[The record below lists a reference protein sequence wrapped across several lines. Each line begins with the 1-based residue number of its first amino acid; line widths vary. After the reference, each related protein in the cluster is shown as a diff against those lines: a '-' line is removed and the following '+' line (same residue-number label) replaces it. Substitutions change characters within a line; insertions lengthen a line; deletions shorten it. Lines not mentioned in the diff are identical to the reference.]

1 MVNPLSLIA
10 LLPVIE
16 IVLLIGM
23 GAVFGF
29 WFTLAWIV
37 GSAIVG
43 VYLLRRMRGAFQ
55 IGRPLD
61 AVGQSMATDPLGVF
75 ATWVGAILLI
85 LPGPLTDVLGLV
97 LVLPWLRK
105 LAFGVWIA
113 KNLHTIVTKRNARG
127 QVYEG
132 EIVDVQKERRVIRQV
147 DEDHD
152 HKQ

>member
-23 GAVFGF
+23 GSLFGF
-29 WFTLAWIV
+29 WFTLAWII
-37 GSAIVG
+37 GTAAVG

-61 AVGQSMATDPLGVF
+61 PVAQSASLDPLGAF
-75 ATWVGAILLI
+75 ATWIGAMLLI

-105 LAFGVWIA
+105 LTFGVWMA
-113 KNLHTIVTKRNARG
+113 RNLHTIVTKRNARG

-132 EIVDVQKERRVIRQV
+132 EVVDVHQERRRVTRRI
-147 DEDHD
+147 DENQN
-152 HKQ
+152 K

>member
-23 GAVFGF
+23 GSLFGF
-29 WFTLAWIV
+29 WFTLAWII
-37 GSAIVG
+37 GTAAVG

-61 AVGQSMATDPLGVF
+61 PVAQSASLDPLGAF
-75 ATWVGAILLI
+75 ATWIGAMLLI

-105 LAFGVWIA
+105 LTFGVWIA
-113 KNLHTIVTKRNARG
+113 RNLHTIVTKRSARG

-132 EIVDVQKERRVIRQV
+132 EIVDVQQERRVIRRI
-147 DEDHD
+147 DENQN
-152 HKQ
+152 K

>member
-23 GAVFGF
+23 GSLFGF
-29 WFTLAWIV
+29 WFTLAWII
-37 GSAIVG
+37 GTAAVG

-61 AVGQSMATDPLGVF
+61 PIGHSASMDPLGTF
-75 ATWVGAILLI
+75 ATWIGAMLLI

-105 LAFGVWIA
+105 LTFGVWMA
-113 KNLHTIVTKRNARG
+113 RNLHTIVTKRNARG

-132 EIVDVQKERRVIRQV
+132 EVVDEHQERRVIRRI
-147 DEDHD
+147 DENQN
-152 HKQ
+152 K

>member
-16 IVLLIGM
+16 ILLLIGM
-23 GAVFGF
+23 GSLLGF
-29 WFTLAWIV
+29 WFTLAWII
-37 GSAIVG
+37 GTAAVG

-61 AVGQSMATDPLGVF
+61 AVGQSAATDPLGVF

-85 LPGPLTDVLGLV
+85 LPGPLTDLLGLV

-105 LAFGVWIA
+105 LTFGIWMA

-132 EIVDVQKERRVIRQV
+132 EIVDVHQERRVIRQV

-152 HKQ
+152 K

>member
-1 MVNPLSLIA
+1 VNPLSLIA

-16 IVLLIGM
+16 IILLIGM
-23 GAVFGF
+23 GSLFGF
-29 WFTLAWIV
+29 WFTLLWII
-37 GSAIVG
+37 GTAAVG
-43 VYLLRRMRGAFQ
+43 VYLLRRVRGAFQ

-61 AVGQSMATDPLGVF
+61 AVGQSTAADSLGIF

-85 LPGPLTDVLGLV
+85 LPGPLTDLLGLV

-105 LAFGVWIA
+105 LTFGIWMA

-132 EIVDVQKERRVIRQV
+132 EIVDVHKEHRVIRQV
-147 DEDHD
+147 DDDHD
-152 HKQ
+152 K

>member
-23 GAVFGF
+23 GALFGF
-29 WFTLAWIV
+29 WFTLAWII
-37 GSAIVG
+37 GTAAVG
-43 VYLLRRMRGAFQ
+43 VYLLRRIRGSFQ

-61 AVGQSMATDPLGVF
+61 AVGQSTVADPLGVF

-85 LPGPLTDVLGLV
+85 LPGPLTDALGLV

-105 LAFGVWIA
+105 LTFGVWMTR
-113 KNLHTIVTKRNARG
+113 NLHTIVTKRKGRG
-127 QVYEG
+127 QIYEG
-132 EIVDVQKERRVIRQV
+132 EIVEVQQERRVIRQV
-147 DEDHD
+147 DEDQD
-152 HKQ
+152 K